1 MRATKR
7 SLSILVFAVALSVSS
22 QAGQLHGQPITEVQ
36 QYDVANYWRQVWNFF
51 WPEMTIQYIAS
62 FRGL

>member
-1 MRATKR
+1 MRITR
-7 SLSILVFAVALSVSS
+7 TIILAAALSVAS
-22 QAGQLHGQPITEVQ
+22 QAGQIHGQPLNEVQ

-51 WPEMTIQYIAS
+51 WPEYEIQFIAS